1 MIAPSKR
8 TRRQAAVAVRVVLL
22 LISIFLFDKQVDGC
36 SDAMYESTTG
46 ICCFM
51 CSEGQYK
58 MFDCSSN
65 EGDSFCRQC
74 SNGHYMDKVN
84 NATKCNECSV
94 CDANEEVD
102 QPCNLKRNAIC
113 RCREGYYR
121 HDISNRCEETG
132 HASAGII
139 ALIILVMILAVSLL
153 IFFFLTR
160 KRSRRTS
167 ARYTSVQNDDD
178 LTRYNEYLKDKTQ
191 YIVDYNSA
199 ENILLENRFVCP
211 LLFPIKH
218 VGYPKGH
225 YFMSRQTKHTHTIKD
240 KPMHYKQL
248 FDPILE
254 LTPRLVVLAGDPGIG
269 KSTLC
274 RKIVYDFVSGDL
286 FHNSFKH
293 MIFLRFKEINHC
305 TGDISFRELLA
316 KNHSGIKTFPDLSTA
331 GDIIIVLDGLDE
343 FRDRLDFNLSSSD
356 PNKKSKVNEIIAGL
370 IEGKLLKGA
379 SILLT
384 TRKVSLHQL
393 DPVQVDQYVEIV
405 GFHEEEIKTYFA
417 KMFPQDNIENDVYE
431 RVQKCD
437 RLFNFCYIP
446 AFCWIIALTMKS
458 CLNKDNIFL
467 KLLKS
472 STTTELLSKFLFL
485 LLNHHTGKQ
494 TDVIES
500 ISSLAK
506 IAFWGIEKYT
516 LQFEKKHLKEFNV
529 NPQKL
534 NGTFLS
540 EIFKS
545 EDNSRKTNYVF
556 FHESI
561 QEFFAALTFYLPDPK
576 ITISEFI
583 KITES
588 CDDGHYDVVKLFLC
602 GLASEKSWRN
612 LDDYIDAPD
621 FTLKKILIDWLKNDI
636 SQYKYDKKKIIHIL
650 HCIFELHD
658 IQATRDITDGVE
670 EIDISEV
677 QISSMDCV
685 ALSDLLKNLKKPID
699 TLNLSKCGI
708 GFGELKRLVPAV
720 KNCKRLILLG
730 NPLGDDNLK
739 FLAEEMEECG
749 NLEVLDLQSCQLTNE
764 SISAL
769 QKIVMAN
776 SNVKTLRLCN
786 NEFDATFRNLFFQ
799 MEINKNVE
807 VLLNDNPLD
816 QAIHNV

>member
-1 MIAPSKR
+1 MLPTTESSTPPRCALFHLSK
-8 TRRQAAVAVRVVLL
+8 
-22 LISIFLFDKQVDGC
+22 IFLFDKQVEGC
-36 SDAMYESTTG
+36 SETMYESTTG

-84 NATKCNECSV
+84 NATKCNECSL

-102 QPCNLKRNAIC
+102 QPCNLKRDAIC

-121 HDISNRCEETG
+121 HDISNRCEATG
-132 HASAGII
+132 HASAVII
-139 ALIILVMILAVSLL
+139 VLIIVVIILAVSILIYILL
-153 IFFFLTR
+153 KR
-160 KRSRRTS
+160 KRSRWTS

-178 LTRYNEYLKDKTQ
+178 LTRYNEYLKDKTE
-191 YIVDYNSA
+191 YIADYNFGKH
-199 ENILLENRFVCP
+199 ILLENRFVCP
-211 LLFPIKH
+211 LLFPIDH
-218 VGYPKGH
+218 VRYLKEH
-225 YFMSRQTKHTHTIKD
+225 YFMSRQTKHTHTIED
-240 KPMHYKQL
+240 KPTHYKQL

-254 LTPRLVVLAGDPGIG
+254 LTPRLVVLTGDPGIG

-274 RKIVYDFVSGDL
+274 QKIVYDFVSGDL

-293 MIFLRFKEINHC
+293 VIFLRFKEINNC
-305 TGDISFRELLA
+305 TDDISFRELLA
-316 KNHSGIKTFPDLSTA
+316 KIHSGIETFPDLPTA
-331 GDIIIVLDGLDE
+331 RDIIIVLDGLDE

-356 PNKKSKVNEIIAGL
+356 PNKKSKVSEIIAGL

-384 TRKVSLHQL
+384 TRKVSLDQL
-393 DPVQVDQYVEIV
+393 YLVKVDKYVEIV
-405 GFHEEEIKTYFA
+405 GFHKKEIQEYFE
-417 KMFPQDNIENDVYE
+417 KMFPQDNIENDIYE
-431 RVQKCD
+431 RVQQCD

-446 AFCWIIALTMKS
+446 AFCWIIALTFKS
-458 CLNKDNIFL
+458 YFNKDNIFL
-467 KLLKS
+467 KLFKS

-494 TDVIES
+494 TDVNES
-500 ISSLAK
+500 ISSLAN
-506 IAFWGIEKYT
+506 IAFWGIEKCT
-516 LQFEKKHLKEFNV
+516 QQFEKKHLQEFNV

-545 EDNSRKTNYVF
+545 EDILIKTNYVF

-583 KITES
+583 QRTES

-602 GLASEKSWRN
+602 GLASEKALEN
-612 LDDYIDAPD
+612 LGDYIHTPD
-621 FTLKKILIDWLKNDI
+621 LTHKKILIDWLKNDI

-650 HCIFELHD
+650 HCIFELQD
-658 IQATRDITDGVE
+658 EQATRDITGGVE

-685 ALSDLLKNLKKPID
+685 ALSDLLSNRKRPID

-708 GFGELKRLVPAV
+708 DFGELKRLVPAV

-799 MEINKNVE
+799 MEINKNVD
-807 VLLNDNPLD
+807 VILNDNPLD